1 MDPAKALADLKQISS
16 QVREAVIFDEGGTVV
31 ASTLADGGTAAT
43 MAEGAARLL
52 EAAAE
57 AAPEGAQRVVQ
68 LEAALGDGSVALVRE
83 GDRTIAATTA
93 PEPTIGLVFYDLRT
107 CLRSLGDVEEKP
119 KTRKKPSTTRRK
131 KTDSGA
137 AA

>member
-31 ASTLADGGTAAT
+31 VSTLADRGTAAA
-43 MAEGAARLL
+43 MAEAGARLL
-52 EAAAE
+52 EAAAD
-57 AAPEGAQRVVQ
+57 AVPEGAQPVVQ

-83 GDRTIAATTA
+83 GGRTIAATTA

-107 CLRSLGDVEEKP
+107 CLRSLAEAEEKP
-119 KTRKKPSTTRRK
+119 TPRKKPTTTRRK

-137 AA
+137 A